1 MSTPTKIDAVRSRI
15 QTSNESHNSTHSIM
29 SDSEI
34 LKNVELFKTSITRI
48 RDILRLQGI
57 TGMDSMRHICLYLMS
72 RYMTISMLDNHG
84 RTLGIPRELA
94 WETLMDLALKVN
106 GGLQTA
112 LDRFFHKERDDGLV
126 DHFDRLF
133 GTHKFSFDVKNLD
146 RHKEIMEILNKV
158 DIAAVDLHMDVLG
171 WVYEQ
176 HLKTGSSAARDL
188 GQFFTDRS
196 ICTYMTELCR
206 PAFKYPGVPESM
218 CDPSM
223 GTGGFQAAYMKYY
236 KRCYSEPVDW
246 AVQQK
251 EIHGCDTDQKVA
263 GLARLNLFMEAGGA
277 RFDHLFHHD
286 SLYGDLPQTGYDVIL
301 ANMPF
306 GLKCLKHAACCD
318 RVKALNIS
326 GTKSEPLFLQLM
338 MVSLN
343 AGGRCAVVVPDG
355 MLVNSSVCHNGTRK
369 YLLDHFELKRVIKM
383 RGQFFMNTGIQPSIL
398 FFENTGKP
406 TASVEFWDVVADGK
420 AMTETMV
427 LSVPRA
433 SLDEACSLDMR
444 RYQEVKE
451 VANPA
456 GFPIVKLGDLF
467 ETPSIKKRYTNKD
480 SSTTGIPFYNGCY
493 NSPLSCIDTNE
504 PSYSS
509 PGEYLIMIKDGGGD
523 HNSPTVGLGRA
534 FIVSGE
540 VCVASQNVV
549 LVPKSE
555 CILKYVYYTLSM
567 KIKELRDLSKKSIN
581 LEHLSIHSIMD
592 FPIPLPPLAIQAE
605 IVATLDRIYAPGTTE
620 LADTL
625 KMTDRAMDM
634 VLASSGA
641 TQEPIVEAQRL
652 IRKSTQMVA
661 DVKAQIVADVK
672 AQMVAIMKSVGHRGF
687 PIITISEICS
697 MAIGGT
703 PLRSRTEYYENGR
716 HVWVSVSELRNNV
729 ITDSKE
735 YINDDGVKHSNV
747 KLVKRGSVLMSFKL
761 SIGKCAIAGTDL
773 YTNEAIVAFDS
784 NDVKVLLN
792 QYLYY
797 YLSTRDF
804 SDAGKGSLGAGSMN
818 KGSLSEVTM
827 PLPPLAFQ
835 HAVIARLEALQSQLT
850 ALESLQR
857 QSEDNARFILES
869 YLNTEQEPQASS
881 SEASDDEKEEP
892 RIIRR
897 PRSVSPARPAESGAE
912 SSESTVIPDYAS
924 MSLAALKE
932 LVKARGLR
940 GLSGKK
946 KEELVFI
953 LRDLS

>member
-1 MSTPTKIDAVRSRI
+1 MS
-15 QTSNESHNSTHSIM
+15 H
-29 SDSEI
+29 
-34 LKNVELFKTSITRI
+34 VETFKTSIIRI
-48 RDILRLQGI
+48 RDLLRSQAI

-72 RYMTISMLDNHG
+72 RYMTRSKALA
-84 RTLGIPRELA
+84 LGIPNEFA
-94 WETLMDLALKVN
+94 WETLMELTLTVN
-106 GGLQTA
+106 GGLQYA
-112 LDRFFHKERDDGLV
+112 LDRFYHKEGDCLV
-126 DHFDRLF
+126 NHFDRLF
-133 GTHKFSFDVKNLD
+133 GTEKFPFDVKNLA
-146 RHKEIMEILNKV
+146 RHKETLEILDKV
-158 DIAAVDLHMDVLG
+158 NIAAVDFHMDVLG

-176 HLKTGSSAARDL
+176 HLKTAGSSTARDL
-188 GQFFTDRS
+188 GQYFTDRS

-206 PAFKYPGVPESM
+206 PGFKYPGVPESM

-236 KRCYSEPVDW
+236 KRHHSEPVDW

-263 GLARLNLFMEAGGA
+263 GVARLNLFMEAGGA
-277 RFDHLFHHD
+277 RFDHMLHHD

-306 GLKCLKHAACCD
+306 GIDGLKHAECCE
-318 RVKALNIS
+318 RVKALKIR
-326 GTKSEPLFLQLM
+326 GTKSEPLFLQLI

-355 MLVNSSVCHNGTRK
+355 MLVNTSLLHNGTRQ

-383 RGQFFMNTGIQPSIL
+383 RGKFFMNTSIKPSIL

-406 TASVEFWDVVADGK
+406 TTAVEFWDVVADGK

-433 SLDEACSLDMR
+433 ALDAACSLEMR
-444 RYQEVKE
+444 RYQEAKE

-456 GFPIVKLGDLF
+456 GFPMMTLGEIAIHENGKTL
-467 ETPSIKKRYTNKD
+467 
-480 SSTTGIPFYNGCY
+480 SSA
-493 NSPLSCIDTNE
+493 E
-504 PSYSS
+504 KEEE
-509 PGEYLIMIKDGGGD
+509 GEYDVMGGGMTYIGKTSTFNRDGETISVSKSGASAGFVAFHAKKYWAGDCLTMIPKTPECDIRYLYYYMKLNSHLTTSTVSGSTIPHCKWDDIKDI
-523 HNSPTVGLGRA
+523 SV
-534 FIVSGE
+534 
-540 VCVASQNVV
+540 
-549 LVPKSE
+549 
-555 CILKYVYYTLSM
+555 
-567 KIKELRDLSKKSIN
+567 
-581 LEHLSIHSIMD
+581 
-592 FPIPLPPLAIQAE
+592 PLPPLAVQAD
-605 IVATLDRIYAPGTTE
+605 IVATLDRMYAPGTTE
-620 LADTL
+620 LAETL
-625 KMTDRAMDM
+625 KLTDRAMDL
-634 VLASSGA
+634 VLMQPSGA
-641 TQEPIVEAQRL
+641 TLEPIVEAQRL
-652 IRKSTQMVA
+652 IRKSAQMA
-661 DVKAQIVADVK
+661 ADVK
-672 AQMVAIMKSVGHRGF
+672 AQMVAMMKSVGHRGF
-687 PIITISEICS
+687 PIRTISEICS

-735 YINDDGVKHSNV
+735 YINDEGVKHSNV

-784 NDVKVLLN
+784 NDVTVLLN
-792 QYLYY
+792 PYLYY

-835 HAVIARLEALQSQLT
+835 HALVARLDALQAQRD
-850 ALESLQR
+850 AMESLQR
-857 QSEDNARFILES
+857 QSEDNVRFILES
-869 YLNTEQEPQASS
+869 YLSTRSEAASSEATLSEATQSEATQSEATQSEASS
-881 SEASDDEKEEP
+881 SDVNDDEKEEP
-892 RIIRR
+892 LVIHR
-897 PRSVSPARPAESGAE
+897 PRSVSPVRSAVSGNAGNAVAAVAVV
-912 SSESTVIPDYAS
+912 VIPDYAS
-924 MSLAALKE
+924 MSLAALKDLCKE
-932 LVKARGLR
+932 RGLR

-946 KEELVFI
+946 KEDLVVI

>member
-1 MSTPTKIDAVRSRI
+1 MSHVETFKS
-15 QTSNESHNSTHSIM
+15 SI
-29 SDSEI
+29 I
-34 LKNVELFKTSITRI
+34 RI
-48 RDILRLQGI
+48 RDLLRSQGI

-72 RYMTISMLDNHG
+72 RYMTKDKCENTPS
-84 RTLGIPRELA
+84 LGIPDEFT
-94 WETLMDLALKVN
+94 WETMMDLTRTVN
-106 GGLQTA
+106 GGLQYA
-112 LDRFFHKERDDGLV
+112 LDRFYHKSGGALV

-133 GTHKFSFDVKNLD
+133 GTEKFPFDVKSLS
-146 RHKEIMEILNKV
+146 RHKETLEILDKILI
-158 DIAAVDLHMDVLG
+158 DQVDLHMDVLG

-188 GQFFTDRS
+188 GQFFTDRP

-218 CDPSM
+218 CDPAM

-236 KRCYSEPVDW
+236 TRYKGTPDHVDW

-263 GLARLNLFMEAGGA
+263 GLARLNLFMEAGGTC
-277 RFDHLFHHD
+277 FHYLLHQD
-286 SLYGDLPQTGYDVIL
+286 SLNKGLPQTGYDVIL

-306 GLKCLKHAACCD
+306 GLKGLKYVDCCD
-318 RVKALNIS
+318 RVKALKIN

-355 MLVNSSVCHNGTRK
+355 MLVNTSACHNGTRR

-383 RGQFFMNTGIQPSIL
+383 SGKFFMNTGIQPSIL

-406 TASVEFWDVVADGK
+406 TAAVEFWDVVADGNG
-420 AMTETMV
+420 AMTEMMV
-427 LSVPRA
+427 LSVPRVA
-433 SLDEACSLDMR
+433 MDEACSLDMR

-456 GFPIVKLGDLF
+456 GFPMVKLKDLF

-523 HNSPTVGLGRA
+523 HNSPTVGLGRT

-540 VCVASQNVV
+540 VCVASQNIV

-592 FPIPLPPLAIQAE
+592 FSISLPPLAIQHE

-625 KMTDRAMDM
+625 KLTSQAMDL

-641 TQEPIVEAQRL
+641 TQEPSGATLEPIVEAQRL
-652 IRKSTQMVA
+652 MRKSAQMVA
-661 DVKAQIVADVK
+661 DVKAQMVADVK
-672 AQMVAIMKSVGHRGF
+672 AQMVAIMKSVGCRGF
-687 PIITISEICS
+687 PEKKLSEACDISKGKRCLEAVSENGYPYQDVAKISRMVAKYILDTPAVLTPRVMSIGRFVYVDEKCHPSDDMFILKPKDGLHPKYLYGYCSLLLSAHFKESLHGVKPTIDYSVFDYTTITI
-697 MAIGGT
+697 
-703 PLRSRTEYYENGR
+703 
-716 HVWVSVSELRNNV
+716 
-729 ITDSKE
+729 
-735 YINDDGVKHSNV
+735 
-747 KLVKRGSVLMSFKL
+747 
-761 SIGKCAIAGTDL
+761 
-773 YTNEAIVAFDS
+773 
-784 NDVKVLLN
+784 
-792 QYLYY
+792 
-797 YLSTRDF
+797 
-804 SDAGKGSLGAGSMN
+804 
-818 KGSLSEVTM
+818 
-827 PLPPLAFQ
+827 PPLDFQ
-835 HAVIARLEALQSQLT
+835 HAVISRLDALQSQLA

-869 YLNTEQEPQASS
+869 YLHTGASAADDAQQASS
-881 SEASDDEKEEP
+881 GNASEVESVSEDDEKEEP
-892 RIIRR
+892 RVERSTPIRR
-897 PRSVSPARPAESGAE
+897 PRSVSPARAAESASAAVAE
-912 SSESTVIPDYAS
+912 SAVAEAVAPPNYES
-924 MSLAALKE
+924 MSLAALKD
-932 LVKARGLR
+932 LCKARGLR

-946 KEELVFI
+946 KEELVVI